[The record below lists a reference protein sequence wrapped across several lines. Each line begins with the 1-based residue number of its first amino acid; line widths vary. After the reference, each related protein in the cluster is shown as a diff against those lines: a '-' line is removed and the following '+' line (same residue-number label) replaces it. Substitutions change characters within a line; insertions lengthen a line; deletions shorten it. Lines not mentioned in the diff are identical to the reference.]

1 MCINHVL
8 YADDICLLAPTAS
21 AMQTLLDVCYEY
33 GIDNDILFNPIK
45 SVCTVFKPKAY
56 KLYLPTVFIG
66 SDALKF
72 ITESK
77 YLGFTFSDSKSD
89 DCDMLRQM
97 RLLYAKSNNYYGHLV
112 IVLRMSRLPYFK
124 VIAQHCI
131 VRICGMITKNQHLA
145 KFVLHSIML
154 TEKYLVYLSGVVPV
168 RCMQTTISVTLKQ
181 L

>member
-1 MCINHVL
+1 MIV
-8 YADDICLLAPTAS
+8 IC
-21 AMQTLLDVCYEY
+21 Y
-33 GIDNDILFNPIK
+33 DILQ
-45 SVCTVFKPKAY
+45 CTPS
-56 KLYLPTVFIG
+56 LT
-66 SDALKF
+66 
-72 ITESK
+72 
-77 YLGFTFSDSKSD
+77 
-89 DCDMLRQM
+89 
-97 RLLYAKSNNYYGHLV
+97 NYYGHLV